1 MGAAHKGRN
10 DVVELLVSHGADL
23 AIRDMGSRDSIH
35 ALAGTTWQAID
46 YADGLVRVGVQS
58 AIAHPDTA
66 ALLRR
71 FMKERGLA
79 VPAEGRTLASICI
92 TDLCK

>member
-1 MGAAHKGRN
+1 MS
-10 DVVELLVSHGADL
+10 LVQRGADL
-23 AIRDMGSRDSIH
+23 AIRDMGSR
-35 ALAGTTWQAID
+35 
-46 YADGLVRVGVQS
+46 VRVGVQS

-66 ALLRR
+66 ELLRR
-71 FMKERGLA
+71 LMQERGLP